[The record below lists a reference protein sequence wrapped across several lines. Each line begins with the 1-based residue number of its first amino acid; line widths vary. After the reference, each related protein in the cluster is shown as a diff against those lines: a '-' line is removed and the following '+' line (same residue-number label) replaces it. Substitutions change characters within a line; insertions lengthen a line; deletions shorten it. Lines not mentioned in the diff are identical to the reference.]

1 MIVSSDS
8 KVKRAEGKWRLKIED
23 KISYSLGL
31 FEGQSLFG
39 GSEKGM
45 GRLFLSTIKLNP
57 HVHYFRVFMDDV
69 RGSLSNI
76 TKLFADNN
84 INILSGG
91 GFGFGK
97 IWVSEFIAD
106 FKGIEI
112 SPEKIVEDI
121 ESFGAFVT
129 SREITEL
136 FPKSFELEE
145 TYKIKGNGEEL
156 SISLSEIPLERSS
169 DDPVHAILKSWP
181 RIQALF
187 IDFYTPENRLVRI
200 NARIKDVPGSFDKLA
215 KFIASQVDSHA
226 YSEQHHDEQS
236 GEWTIYGSLVLG
248 EINELLERSK
258 QIDTIVGF
266 DIEPMGW
273 EG

>member
-1 MIVSSDS
+1 MTI
-8 KVKRAEGKWRLKIED
+8 EEKIG
-23 KISYSLGL
+23 YSLGL

-39 GSEKGM
+39 SSEKGT
-45 GRLFLSTIKLNP
+45 GRLFLSTIRLNP
-57 HVHYFRVFMDDV
+57 HVHYFRIFMDDV
-69 RGSLSNI
+69 RGALSNI
-76 TKLFADNN
+76 TKLFADNS

-112 SPEKIVEDI
+112 SPEKIVEGI

-136 FPKSFELEE
+136 FPKSFNLDE
-145 TYKIKGNGEEL
+145 TYKIKRRGEEL
-156 SISLSEIPLERSS
+156 YISLKELPIEVTSNE
-169 DDPVHAILKSWP
+169 PVHAILKSWP

-226 YSEQHHDEQS
+226 YSEQHHDENS

-248 EINELLERSK
+248 EIDELLERSK
-258 QIDTIVGF
+258 EIDTIVGF
-266 DIEPMGW
+266 DVKPMGW
-273 EG
+273 KR